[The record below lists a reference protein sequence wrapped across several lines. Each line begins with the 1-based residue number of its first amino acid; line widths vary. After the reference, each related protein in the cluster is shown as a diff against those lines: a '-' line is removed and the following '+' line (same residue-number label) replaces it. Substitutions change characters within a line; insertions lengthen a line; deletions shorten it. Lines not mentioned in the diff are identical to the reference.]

1 MDKLNELTEGFRT
14 WIISNSSNP
23 VLWIGIFVV
32 GILVF
37 FLTYESLNK
46 NR

>member
-1 MDKLNELTEGFRT
+1 MDKLNELTETFRA
-14 WIISNSSNP
+14 WIIANSSNP
-23 VLWIGIFVV
+23 ILWIGLFVA

-37 FLTYESLNK
+37 FITYDALNK